1 MVLDKYKDYATHI
14 TKEEKT
20 NEIPDSYVIEP
31 NQLKRLFD
39 YAYEK
44 LKADNSIKK
53 KQLDTKNEQ
62 NDTNISK

>member
-31 NQLKRLFD
+31 NQLKKTIWLMLMR
-39 YAYEK
+39 
-44 LKADNSIKK
+44 N
-53 KQLDTKNEQ
+53 
-62 NDTNISK
+62 